1 MRQPL
6 RPRSEDKR
14 IFKYLV
20 PSTNRR
26 RADDQDPECRLQS
39 AGCRGFVVKG
49 SKLTKLAT
57 PTRHRPRSHTDTHTH
72 THTYTRTPL
81 FSPHTSVFT
90 FHSLFLGFYW
100 DFSFFF
106 FFLLACETAN
116 GNELFSKVFTRKLV
130 SSEG

>member
-1 MRQPL
+1 MKMRQPL

-57 PTRHRPRSHTDTHTH
+57 PTRHRPRSHTDTHTYVY
-72 THTYTRTPL
+72 TYTPFFATHFCL
-81 FSPHTSVFT
+81 H
-90 FHSLFLGFYW
+90 
-100 DFSFFF
+100 FSFFIPRILLGF
-106 FFLLACETAN
+106 FFLFFCWLAKRQTEMN
-116 GNELFSKVFTRKLV
+116 SLV
-130 SSEG
+130 KCLQGSW

>member
-26 RADDQDPECRLQS
+26 RADDQDAECRLQS

-49 SKLTKLAT
+49 SKLTKLCHAHSPS
-57 PTRHRPRSHTDTHTH
+57 PTLAHRHTH

-106 FFLLACETAN
+106 FCWLAKRQTEMN
-116 GNELFSKVFTRKLV
+116 SLV
-130 SSEG
+130 KCLQGSW

>member
-1 MRQPL
+1 MKMRQPL

-26 RADDQDPECRLQS
+26 RADDQDAECRLQS

-49 SKLTKLAT
+49 SKLTKLCHAHSPS
-57 PTRHRPRSHTDTHTH
+57 PTLAHRHTH

-106 FFLLACETAN
+106 FVGLRN
-116 GNELFSKVFTRKLV
+116 GKRK
-130 SSEG
+130 

>member
-26 RADDQDPECRLQS
+26 RADDQDAECRLQS

-72 THTYTRTPL
+72 IRIHVHPFFRHTL
-81 FSPHTSVFT
+81 LS
-90 FHSLFLGFYW
+90 SLFILYSS
-100 DFSFFF
+100 DFTGIFLS